1 MSTAGIVVLVL
12 SAETRVVSSRS
23 DSVEGLLEAGGKG
36 IRVRVRSFRST
47 VWVSDD
53 FEEDSFRSNGLL
65 DSKAGV
71 PD

>member
-1 MSTAGIVVLVL
+1 MLVL
-12 SAETRVVSSRS
+12 SAETLVVSSRS
-23 DSVEGLLEAGGKG
+23 DSVEVLLEGGGKG

-47 VWVSDD
+47 VWFSDD
-53 FEEDSFRSNGLL
+53 FEDSFRSNGSNGFL

>member
-53 FEEDSFRSNGLL
+53 FEDSFRSNGLL